1 MLYVVIPVYNAK
13 EYLQTA
19 VDSVLEQPSKD
30 IKVVLVDDGSTDGS
44 GDLCDAIAKKCK
56 NGGYIQSIKKM
67 REFRRP
73 AMPELNMFFPL
84 RYLTITLL
92 SLMQTMCGQLTFLM
106 K

>member
-44 GDLCDAIAKKCK
+44 GDLCDDIAKKCQT
-56 NGGYIQSIKKM
+56 GGGVFNPSEK
-67 REFRRP
+67 
-73 AMPELNMFFPL
+73 
-84 RYLTITLL
+84 
-92 SLMQTMCGQLTFLM
+92 CGSFGGPQCRN
-106 K
+106 